1 MDKSKEKS
9 NSSKHKKHNEEV
21 EYLKESYKI
30 GKEYYKNVEN
40 KIEKTRK

>member
-9 NSSKHKKHNEEV
+9 KYHKQKKHNEEV
-21 EYLKESYKI
+21 EDLKESYKI